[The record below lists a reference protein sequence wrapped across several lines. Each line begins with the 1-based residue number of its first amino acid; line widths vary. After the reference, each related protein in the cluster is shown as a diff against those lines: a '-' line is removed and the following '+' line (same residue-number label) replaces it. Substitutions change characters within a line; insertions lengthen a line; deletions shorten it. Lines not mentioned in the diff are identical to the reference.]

1 MIIRRYLPT
10 DCKEII
16 TLFYNTVHSV
26 NAKDYTKKQLDVWA
40 TGKENL
46 NDWNKSLLN
55 HYTLVATIAGVIV
68 GFGDIDKSGYLNRL
82 FVHKDYQQKGIGS
95 VLCNE
100 LEKISPNKITVHAS
114 ITAKPFFLKRNYTM
128 IKKQEVIRQNISLT
142 NFFMEKSL

>member
-114 ITAKPFFLKRNYTM
+114 ITAKPFFSKGITL
-128 IKKQEVIRQNISLT
+128 
-142 NFFMEKSL
+142 

>member
-55 HYTLVATIAGVIV
+55 HYI
-68 GFGDIDKSGYLNRL
+68 
-82 FVHKDYQQKGIGS
+82 
-95 VLCNE
+95 
-100 LEKISPNKITVHAS
+100 ISET
-114 ITAKPFFLKRNYTM
+114 
-128 IKKQEVIRQNISLT
+128 
-142 NFFMEKSL
+142 

>member
-1 MIIRRYLPT
+1 MIIRRYLPI

-16 TLFYNTVHSV
+16 TLFYNTVHNV

-68 GFGDIDKSGYLNRL
+68 GFGDIDKSGYLDKL

-128 IKKQEVIRQNISLT
+128 IKKQEVIRKNISLT